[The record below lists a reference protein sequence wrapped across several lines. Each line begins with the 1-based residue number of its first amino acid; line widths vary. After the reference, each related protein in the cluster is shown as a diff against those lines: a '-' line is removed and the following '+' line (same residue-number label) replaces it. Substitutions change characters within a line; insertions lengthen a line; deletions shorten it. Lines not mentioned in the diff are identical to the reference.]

1 MIRRL
6 SLRWRLVLLVTL
18 GAVVTLAALTLGF
31 NVLLRSSLDDDAN
44 RLLEGRAQ
52 TALETIAFQHGE
64 LRVIEDADV
73 AVTDAQVWV
82 FAGEKTLERPR
93 AEPRLQSLARS
104 LIGTDRR
111 YAEDPATDTR
121 LYSLAV
127 RHPGTAAGT
136 IVSGISLD
144 PYERT
149 AHRALIGSL
158 ILAGVLLLLIVAG
171 VRLVV
176 GGALRPV
183 ARMTADA
190 AEWSETD
197 LDHRFNAAEPH
208 DELSALAATFDGML
222 ERLAESLRHEQRF
235 TAEVSHE
242 LRTPLAAI
250 IAEAELALRR
260 DRENDEYRSALSAIV
275 DRAHQLQR
283 IVEALLAAA
292 RAETATHGERSDPVE
307 VVGRV
312 LDEQRSHEQ
321 PGRELELEQGPAPP
335 GAALATDRDMAERIL
350 APLIE
355 NACAHAAT
363 RVRVSIEPDGEALR
377 IVVSDDGP
385 GVPLAERERIFEPG
399 YRASGASD
407 GGAGLGLAL
416 SRRLARAV
424 GGEVEPCSGEAPGG
438 CFLVRLPAA

>member
-1 MIRRL
+1 
-6 SLRWRLVLLVTL
+6 LVLLVTF
-18 GAVVTLAALTLGF
+18 GALVTLAALTVAF
-31 NVLLRSSLDDDAN
+31 NLLLRSSLDADAN
-44 RLLEGRAQ
+44 RLLEARAEA
-52 TALETIAFQHGE
+52 ALETITFRGGE
-64 LRVIEDADV
+64 LRVIEDSDV
-73 AVTDAQVWV
+73 SVTDAQVWV
-82 FAGEKTLERPR
+82 FAGGRALERPR
-93 AEPRLQSLARS
+93 AEPEVQRLARG
-104 LIGTDRR
+104 LLGTDRR
-111 YAEDPATDTR
+111 FAEDADTDTR
-121 LYSLAV
+121 LYSTAV
-127 RHPGTAAGT
+127 SHRGGVAGT

-149 AHRALIGSL
+149 AHGALIGSL

-176 GGALRPV
+176 GSALRPV

-208 DELSALAATFDGML
+208 DELTALAATFDGML
-222 ERLAESLRHEQRF
+222 DRLAESLRHEQRF

-250 IAEAELALRR
+250 VTETELALRR
-260 DRENDEYRSALSAIV
+260 ERNNDEYRAALIAIGE
-275 DRAHQLQR
+275 RAAQLQR

-292 RAETATHGERSDPVE
+292 RAETATHTERTDPVE
-307 VVGRV
+307 VVRRV
-312 LDEQRSHEQ
+312 LDEHRARER
-321 PGRELELEQGPAPP
+321 PGRELRLEQGAAPA
-335 GAALATDRDMAERIL
+335 GVALAIDRDMAERIL
-350 APLIE
+350 APLVE

-363 RVRVSIEPDGEALR
+363 RVGVAIEPDGDALR

-385 GVPLAERERIFEPG
+385 GVPPAERERIFEPG

-424 GGEVEPCSGEAPGG
+424 GGEVEPCSAQAAGG
-438 CFLVRLPAA
+438 CFVVRLPVA

>member
-1 MIRRL
+1 VIRRL
-6 SLRWRLVLLVTL
+6 SLRWRLVALVTF
-18 GAVVTLAALTLGF
+18 GAVVTLAGLTLAF
-31 NVLLRSSLDDDAN
+31 NVLLRSSLDADAN

-52 TALETIAFQHGE
+52 TALETIAFRHGE
-64 LRVIEDADV
+64 VRVIEDSDV
-73 AVTDAQVWV
+73 SVTDAQVWV
-82 FAGEKTLERPR
+82 FAGGRTLERPR
-93 AEPRLQSLARS
+93 AQPQVQSLARS

-111 YAEDPATDTR
+111 YAEDAATDTR

-127 RHPGTAAGT
+127 RHRGRPVGTV
-136 IVSGISLD
+136 ISGISLD

-149 AHRALIGSL
+149 AHRALVGSL

-176 GGALRPV
+176 GSALRPV

-197 LDHRFNAAEPH
+197 LDHRFHAAEPH

-222 ERLAESLRHEQRF
+222 DRLAESLRHEQRF

-250 IAEAELALRR
+250 ITEAELALRR
-260 DRENDEYRSALSAIV
+260 ERGSDEYRSALSAIA
-275 DRAHQLQR
+275 DRARQLQR

-292 RAETATHGERSDPVE
+292 RAETATQTERSDPVE

-312 LDEQRSHEQ
+312 LDEQRSREQ
-321 PGRELELEQGPAPP
+321 TGRELLLEQGPAPP

-350 APLIE
+350 APLVE
-355 NACAHAAT
+355 NASAHAAT
-363 RVRVSIEPDGEALR
+363 RVLVSIEPEGEGLR

-424 GGEVEPCSGEAPGG
+424 GGEVEACPGEAPGG
-438 CFLVRLPAA
+438 CFVVRLPAA

>member
-1 MIRRL
+1 VTRRL
-6 SLRWRLVLLVTL
+6 TLRRRLVLLVTL
-18 GAVVTLAALTLGF
+18 GALVTLAALTFGF
-31 NVLLRSSLDDDAN
+31 NALLRSSLDADAN

-52 TALETIAFQHGE
+52 TAAETISFRHGE
-64 LRVIEDADV
+64 LSVIEDSDTTV
-73 AVTDAQVWV
+73 PDAQVWV
-82 FAGEKTLERPR
+82 FAGGRTLERPR
-93 AEPRLQSLARS
+93 AQPQVQSLARS
-104 LIGTDRR
+104 LVGTDGR
-111 YAEDPATDTR
+111 YAEDAATDTR

-127 RHPGTAAGT
+127 RKGERSVGT
-136 IVSGISLD
+136 IVSGISLE

-176 GGALRPV
+176 DSALHPV
-183 ARMTADA
+183 ARMTAEA
-190 AEWSETD
+190 AAWSETD
-197 LDHRFNAAEPH
+197 LDHRFNAADAH

-222 ERLAESLRHEQRF
+222 DRLAESLRHEQRF

-260 DRENDEYRSALSAIV
+260 ERGTDEYRSALSGIV
-275 DRAHQLQR
+275 ERGHQLQR
-283 IVEALLAAA
+283 IVEALLATA
-292 RAETATHGERSDPVE
+292 RAETAMPGERCDPVE
-307 VVGRV
+307 VVDRV
-312 LDEQRSHEQ
+312 LDQHRGRD
-321 PGRELELEQGPAPP
+321 PGGRELLLERMPPPA
-335 GAALATDRDMAERIL
+335 GAMLATDGELAERIL
-350 APLIE
+350 APLVE

-363 RVRVSIEPDGEALR
+363 RVRITFEPDGEALR

-385 GVPLAERERIFEPG
+385 GVPPGERERIFAPG

-424 GGEVEPCSGEAPGG
+424 GGEVEHCRDAPGG
-438 CFLVRLPAA
+438 CFVARLPAA